1 MTEAE
6 TAFIVR
12 LIPIL
17 LVAWVVLMV
26 PTYLY
31 SQKRISGKAAITMVI
46 VCAIGCTGIYFTSQ

>member
-1 MTEAE
+1 MSDAE

-17 LVAWVVLMV
+17 LVAWVVLMI
-26 PTYLY
+26 PAYLY

-46 VCAIGCTGIYFTSQ
+46 VCAIGSTAIYFASQ